1 MKIPLRDYDQAVS
14 GTTAVTTTLIAADGR
29 LPTTEEET
37 NTFNRH
43 STAHNTQLGSVGIIL
58 TCQGAQWALAKFGKR
73 FPTLTVCTD

>member
-14 GTTAVTTTLIAADGR
+14 VTTTMTTALIATDGR
-29 LPTTEEET
+29 LPTTGEET

-58 TCQGAQWALAKFGKR
+58 KCQGAPEALAKFGKG
-73 FPTLTVCTD
+73 FPILTVCTD